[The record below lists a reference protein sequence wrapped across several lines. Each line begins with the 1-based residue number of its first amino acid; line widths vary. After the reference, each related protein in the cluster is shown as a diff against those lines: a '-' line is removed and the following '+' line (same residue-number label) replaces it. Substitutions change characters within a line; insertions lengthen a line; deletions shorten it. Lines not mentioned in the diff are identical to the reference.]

1 MRLHALTL
9 SFARSLVRS
18 FAVGTW
24 EEYADH
30 LRPFGAKL
38 VTYPWDG
45 PEDER
50 LMMDALVSG
59 EISALV
65 LDETALRNLDGNN
78 CSTRIV
84 EDIQPIKVTGQTAGF
99 GVRSDSDRVITAYSA
114 ALRALMENDQLQEL
128 RNQFI
133 YVEHALCKD
142 SSIATDYTQVQWQDV
157 AGLWIILGFSVAIA
171 LLVVAFYRVWFHSL
185 RRRHI
190 FRRTRSISQGMS
202 RSLTVIADKNMASS
216 KLAGAMD
223 RMGNEMLY
231 NDQYAGASNGYI
243 DGSQCPPQR

>member
-1 MRLHALTL
+1 
-9 SFARSLVRS
+9 
-18 FAVGTW
+18 
-24 EEYADH
+24 
-30 LRPFGAKL
+30 
-38 VTYPWDG
+38 
-45 PEDER
+45 
-50 LMMDALVSG
+50 MMDALVSG

-99 GVRSDSDRVITAYSA
+99 GVRSDSDRVITAYNA

-243 DGSQCPPQR
+243 DGTQCPPQRYNMEGEGEGEGEEDLRTLVRHMRGELKQVKELLLEREGR